1 MYFLKLNME
10 EQINYKISG
19 IKKLI
24 SKDINNYEDFLKNKD
39 FILSVLEQIES
50 LINQNNDKSLINH
63 NYEIENKDEN
73 KINEFSYF
81 NNNLNDKKTFSTE
94 ALTNYV
100 KNENNNISGRLNN
113 NSPKKNNSKT
123 FVSFRPQLNFN
134 YDEDLSSQKGENQE
148 NNINLSDNI
157 SDIKSE
163 ISIQKK
169 IPEILNSSI
178 NDNQNNYNKDLYN
191 NIEKEN
197 FSRNFNLKEDNNE
210 KEENKYN
217 NHSLILREEN

>member
-63 NYEIENKDEN
+63 NYKIENKEEN
-73 KINEFSYF
+73 KINEFSYL

-94 ALTNYV
+94 AQTNYV
-100 KNENNNISGRLNN
+100 QNENNNISGRLNN
-113 NSPKKNNSKT
+113 NSPEKNNSKT

-169 IPEILNSSI
+169 FPEIMKLVPSTLF
-178 NDNQNNYNKDLYN
+178 YK
-191 NIEKEN
+191 EK
-197 FSRNFNLKEDNNE
+197 
-210 KEENKYN
+210 
-217 NHSLILREEN
+217 HSTIMQQTTY